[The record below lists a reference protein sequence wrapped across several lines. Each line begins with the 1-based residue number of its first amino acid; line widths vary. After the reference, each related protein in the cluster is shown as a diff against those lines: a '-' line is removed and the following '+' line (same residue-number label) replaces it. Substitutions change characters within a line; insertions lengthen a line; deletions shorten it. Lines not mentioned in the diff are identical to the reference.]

1 MNNNSTMSRR
11 EKKDRAVK
19 NKVLMKINSI
29 LVVGGAGGPS
39 ALPQVSPDKV
49 DPRQKVSYS
58 FQLYGGRF

>member
-29 LVVGGAGGPS
+29 LVVGDAGGPS
-39 ALPQVSPDKV
+39 ALPQASTDKV
-49 DPRQKVSYS
+49 DPRQKMTYS
-58 FQLYGGRF
+58 FQLFGGQY

>member
-29 LVVGGAGGPS
+29 VVVGGAGAGVQS
-39 ALPQVSPDKV
+39 
-49 DPRQKVSYS
+49 
-58 FQLYGGRF
+58 

>member
-39 ALPQVSPDKV
+39 ALPLVSPDKV
-49 DPRQKVSYS
+49 DARQKLTFSS
-58 FQLYGGRF
+58 QLFRVQF